1 MTLGK
6 RIAQLR
12 RKKNLRQEDLA
23 NALGVS
29 TQAVS
34 KWENDQSC
42 PDISLLCDL
51 ARLLGISVDALLSG
65 AQEEQ
70 PAVTRLTEDK
80 RKDIKDMFLRIV
92 INAEDGDFYFDSE
105 NSCFAF
111 KDYPNS
117 PYYLKFSEVNKIENV
132 KDNIAWT
139 LKSKENSSEIS
150 EIIDFT
156 PSRAAI
162 WGYYYTV
169 CCEIFKGINIK
180 PRFKD
185 TWTRKWKFK

>member
-70 PAVTRLTEDK
+70 PAVTLLTEDK

-92 INAEDGDFYFDSE
+92 INAEDGD
-105 NSCFAF
+105 CVR
-111 KDYPNS
+111 
-117 PYYLKFSEVNKIENV
+117 VNLPMALLEIALDIGMDLPQLSGNRALSGIDLRKILELVQQGVVGNLM
-132 KDNIAWT
+132 D
-139 LKSKENSSEIS
+139 LEIS
-150 EIIDFT
+150 DGT
-156 PSRAAI
+156 
-162 WGYYYTV
+162 TV
-169 CCEIFKGINIK
+169 QIFVE
-180 PRFKD
+180 
-185 TWTRKWKFK
+185 